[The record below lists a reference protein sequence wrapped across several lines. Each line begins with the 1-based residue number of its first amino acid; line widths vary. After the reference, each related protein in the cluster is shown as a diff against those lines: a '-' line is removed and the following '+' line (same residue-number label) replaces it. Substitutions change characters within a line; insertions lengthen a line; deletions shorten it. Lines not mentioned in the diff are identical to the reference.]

1 VGDKSTGIGRQV
13 FLAEVR
19 FIQGAILLAA
29 ALAIGSFLATCV
41 SRSARHV
48 PVFGARRSYCA
59 ECGDPVP
66 VFALVPLL
74 GYIALRGRCATCGNK
89 IDPLFPLMEAMAAI
103 IVASALIEAGWTFSP
118 RVAAGI
124 AFGLALVFLGFHD
137 LRTGRLPDA
146 VTLPLLVAGLG
157 FSFVAGPVSPVES
170 AAGAALGGG
179 AAWLL
184 GVAYRRYRGTDGL
197 GLGDVKLIAALGAWI
212 GVGALPLMILMA
224 SGGALAVL
232 AGAGIARG
240 SIARNARISFG
251 PFLAL
256 AGWVA
261 WISGL

>member
-1 VGDKSTGIGRQV
+1 
-13 FLAEVR
+13 
-19 FIQGAILLAA
+19 
-29 ALAIGSFLATCV
+29 
-41 SRSARHV
+41 
-48 PVFGARRSYCA
+48 
-59 ECGDPVP
+59 
-66 VFALVPLL
+66 
-74 GYIALRGRCATCGNK
+74 
-89 IDPLFPLMEAMAAI
+89 MAAI

-170 AAGAALGGG
+170 AAGAVLGGG
-179 AAWLL
+179 GAWLV
-184 GVAYRRYRGTDGL
+184 GVAYQRCRGTDGL
-197 GLGDVKLIAALGAWI
+197 GLGDVKLIAGLGAWI

-261 WISGL
+261 WIAGL